1 MNEAVELQPIR
12 IPAWVY
18 AVFTLVLVL
27 FFTLAF
33 DNGQVLAKGA
43 HWLHEFVHDGRH
55 ILGVPCH

>member
-1 MNEAVELQPIR
+1 M
-12 IPAWVY
+12 
-18 AVFTLVLVL
+18 VLVL